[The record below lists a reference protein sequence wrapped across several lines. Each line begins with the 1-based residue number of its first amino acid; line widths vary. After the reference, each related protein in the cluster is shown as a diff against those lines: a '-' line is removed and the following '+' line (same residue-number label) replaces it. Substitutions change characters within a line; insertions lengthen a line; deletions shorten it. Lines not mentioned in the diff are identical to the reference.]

1 MSDVPGESGGRPSW
15 RDSAG
20 DGAGGDWQ
28 RPEGVRSWRRP
39 EDEDNGRPAGSSRIR
54 WRQVFKSLAA
64 ATVTAGCVALAV
76 WLLLLP
82 GCVQTKLAPVVAS
95 IADTP
100 QLPPNLPVAGDL
112 EALKSLDSYNGIRT
126 EFQDTRND
134 RHVLVVYLSAL
145 WVPDAQGRVL
155 VIDSRNPRPDDLPG
169 PKQSQSAPQ
178 QGFRSLAAYLA
189 QAVGDAPPQ
198 NTLVLL
204 DLCQLQTD
212 WRIGV
217 LENDIEKEIQDA
229 INSLS
234 RGSQEDDAKDTKT
247 GPAKKNLAV
256 ICSCSRGE
264 HSWASPHL
272 GNGQTAFGF
281 SLREALAGKAD
292 EDHNNRLTVYELFRH
307 VGSQTNHWVQ
317 QNRDRGGQHP
327 VLVTGDKTVA
337 YLDPLDNND
346 PLNFPILQVG
356 TTDIPDAPVSKSSPP
371 KANLDTLQKLWADRN
386 ALQASSNPA
395 PAFQHDPLRW
405 QELTFRLR
413 RAEHWIFWNQPRTA
427 SNELDRA
434 RTLLKQLT
442 AERFPG
448 VRAPFARQNI
458 IARLVDPLST
468 PFSLPETGDKVLC
481 PEDHLQD
488 ILERTRDTRPG
499 ETGALAT
506 RAVQIRGLAERATS
520 GAFGTLHLVQP
531 TLASADR
538 DRRKAED
545 LLFVG
550 DTTAATA
557 MQSAETQFQQAMQ
570 IRSTLYSAL
579 LFRNRLHA
587 ELPDLARW
595 AASHNVSRPAGHQA
609 IIDNLVDSF
618 DRREEWPS
626 TARAEVLAE
635 KGQQKK
641 DDLNG
646 APVHFRLLALFEQ
659 AHLLDRQLATC
670 LAVSPG
676 EDNPAGPDN
685 VLSAQSLGQLQDLVS
700 GAQTGL
706 ARLRDAL
713 DTEGKRCLGLPD
725 QPESWRDIQDI
736 LRHTNLDAATR
747 RQLVQRSITMSRKL
761 GSDSASGGQTKPRPP
776 SSGPGMWHA
785 LWAIKILS
793 LGHVTDDPSLL
804 AIWNSWRSVKEK
816 SDTERPGTL
825 RKLGAEIRQLSL
837 TKRQVVERLA
847 DEAKQQ
853 DTVDTARAILLRAD
867 RIARSLPA
875 SDAVHV
881 LGAGTDPALSLR
893 RFQLAE
899 LLFAQAGRYV
909 EDFWQG
915 WFTGATE
922 VCIAG
927 GTSLE
932 VPLFGQRRK
941 ELEKL
946 LEQRTTL
953 AEEFSAGTLLKTT
966 SLNPLRFG
974 IHDEATIAVAFTPSA
989 MAPPGLA
996 SLRLDLQPNDK
1007 NLLTL
1012 QKQSAHRLSITPTG
1026 TPSTARFTLQRNASL
1041 KLTAGSLQP
1050 GCPGLSLKALPG
1062 VFYRGHS
1069 TNNPSLAVAIDP
1081 CPPPVFRVS
1090 HAPLNKK
1097 TGLVSVAGKS
1107 QRQAIMFIL
1116 DCSLSM
1122 SYGLA
1127 NQDDPNKRWNT
1138 ATQRLGEVIKGL
1150 AKSGDA
1156 VKPDIGLIAFGHR
1169 VGKTGDTI
1177 NLNMDYLKAK
1187 GATLQPDIAKDP
1199 WKDIEILSSFRPL
1212 TNTHLAKTLKDI
1224 DDLGPYGATPSLAAL
1239 RIALGEFQKRRSG
1252 GIVVLITDGIYTDPD
1267 YNRKLAAI
1275 KAAMQAN
1282 PGVSLQAVLFGQT
1295 IERLLNDPT
1304 VDPTI
1309 KVKDRQQALDT
1320 LLESGTGHKF
1330 HEAPQGAQL
1339 ATKLA
1344 TAIAPRPY
1352 FILDR
1357 STTNKLPRTDRQ
1369 LGTESPP
1376 LRPGNYSIGY
1386 GSVRPIPF
1394 AIQGGEK
1401 HQFDLLRGATLRY
1414 RPPSE
1419 RRHLTLPSG
1428 RFATVENGMS
1438 LICSE
1443 SILVPAKDSAHSA
1456 VFTLCLV
1463 GRDEQD
1469 IVSRPREILFDVAP
1483 TSESTK
1489 PLARQKSR
1497 TTRWEIIADRT
1508 TPTWKVTVDNWP
1520 QKAEA
1525 TIRALWKSA
1534 PTQHDKNRVRVWTE
1548 VKEDGAK
1555 VAVPLPGFPR
1565 ADGQPTSVELEG
1577 TETLQASARG
1587 GSGSRRQLV
1596 ITLTPS
1602 DHSRERA
1609 RGFHEHFGRLV
1620 PELAWEN
1627 GTIVADLEYSSEFI
1641 CEPGSERLTFTFTWP
1656 AKLEFQPKELRVRII
1671 PWAEREKTAV
1681 RLTKPLTTR
1690 LLSTDGRTG
1699 RPDDR

>member
-15 RDSAG
+15 RDSGG

-39 EDEDNGRPAGSSRIR
+39 GDEENSRPAGSSRIR

-112 EALKSLDSYNGIRT
+112 EALKSLDSHNGIRT

-134 RHVLVVYLSAL
+134 RHVLVIYLSAL
-145 WVPDAQGRVL
+145 WVPDARGGVL
-155 VIDSRNPRPDDLPG
+155 VMDSRNPRPDDLPG
-169 PKQSQSAPQ
+169 PKQSQPTTQ

-189 QAVGDAPPQ
+189 QAIGDAPQQ

-204 DLCQLQTD
+204 DLCQLRTD

-234 RGSQEDDAKDTKT
+234 RGSQENSAKEAST
-247 GPAKKNLAV
+247 GPASKNLAV
-256 ICSCSRGE
+256 ILSCSRGE

-356 TTDIPDAPVSKSSPP
+356 TTEVPDAPVSKSSPP
-371 KANLDTLQKLWADRN
+371 KANLDTLQKLWAERN
-386 ALQASSNPA
+386 ALQANSNPA
-395 PAFQHDPLRW
+395 PAFHHDPLRW
-405 QELTFRLR
+405 QELTLRLQ

-448 VRAPFARQNI
+448 VRSPFVRQ
-458 IARLVDPLST
+458 AVLPRLVDPLSA
-468 PFSLPETGDKVLC
+468 PFSLPETGEEVVG

-488 ILERTRDTRPG
+488 ILERTRSTRPG
-499 ETGALAT
+499 ETGDLAT

-531 TLASADR
+531 TLVSADR

-550 DTTAATA
+550 DKTASTA
-557 MQSAETQFQQAMQ
+557 MQSAETQLQQAMR
-570 IRSTLYSAL
+570 IRSTLYSAM
-579 LFRNRLHA
+579 LFRNRLHS
-587 ELPDLARW
+587 ELPDLGRW
-595 AASHNVSRPAGHQA
+595 AASHNVSRPAGHQEV
-609 IIDNLVDSF
+609 IDDLVDSF

-626 TARAEVLAE
+626 AARVEILLE

-641 DDLNG
+641 EDLSG

-659 AHLLDRQLATC
+659 AHLLDRQLASC
-670 LAVSPG
+670 LSVSPG
-676 EDNPAGPDN
+676 EDNPAGPGT
-685 VLSAQSLGQLQDLVS
+685 VLSAQSLKQLQDLVA

-713 DTEGKRCLGLPD
+713 GTEGKRCLGLPD

-747 RQLVQRSITMSRKL
+747 RQLVQRSISMSRKL

-785 LWAIKILS
+785 LWAIKVLS
-793 LGHVTDDPSLL
+793 LGRVTDDPSLL
-804 AIWNSWRSVKEK
+804 AAWNSWRSVKEK

-847 DEAKQQ
+847 AEVKQQ
-853 DTVDTARAILLRAD
+853 DTVDTARAMLQRAD

-881 LGAGTDPALSLR
+881 LGGGMDPALALR

-915 WFTGATE
+915 WFTRAAE
-922 VCIAG
+922 ACIAG

-932 VPLFGQRRK
+932 VPLFGQRAK

-946 LEQRTTL
+946 LKQRTTL
-953 AEEFSAGTLLKTT
+953 AEEFSTGTLLKTT
-966 SLNPLRFG
+966 SRNPLRFG

-989 MAPPGLA
+989 VAPPGLA
-996 SLRLDLQPNDK
+996 SLRLDLEPNGK

-1012 QKQSAHRLSITPTG
+1012 RDQSAHRLAITATA
-1026 TPSTARFTLQRNASL
+1026 TPATARFTLQRNASL
-1041 KLTAGSLQP
+1041 KLTAGSLQS
-1050 GCPGLSLKALPG
+1050 GCPGLSLKALPRI
-1062 VFYRGHS
+1062 FYRGHS
-1069 TNNPSLAVAIDP
+1069 TNNPSLAVAIAP

-1090 HAPLNKK
+1090 HAPLKKK
-1097 TGLVSVAGKS
+1097 TGLVSVAGQS

-1127 NQDDPNKRWNT
+1127 NRDDPNKRWTT
-1138 ATQRLGEVIKGL
+1138 ATERLGEVIKGL
-1150 AKSGDA
+1150 STSSTI
-1156 VKPDIGLIAFGHR
+1156 KPDVGLIAFGHR

-1177 NLNMDYLKAK
+1177 NLNNEYLKKK
-1187 GATLQPDIAKDP
+1187 GTPLQPEIAKDP

-1212 TNTHLAKTLKDI
+1212 TAAHLAKTLKDI

-1275 KAAMQAN
+1275 KGAMQAS

-1320 LLESGTGHKF
+1320 LLASGTGHKF

-1344 TAIAPRPY
+1344 AAIAPRPY

-1357 STTNKLPRTDRQ
+1357 STTNKMPRTDRQ
-1369 LGTESPP
+1369 LGDESPR
-1376 LRPGNYSIGY
+1376 LQPGNYSIGY
-1386 GSVRPIPF
+1386 ESVRAIPF
-1394 AIQGGEK
+1394 EIRGGEK
-1401 HQFDLLRGATLRY
+1401 HQFKLLRGATLRY
-1414 RPPSE
+1414 EPPPE

-1443 SILVPAKDSAHSA
+1443 SILVPAKDSTHSA

-1463 GRDEQD
+1463 GRGEQD
-1469 IVSRPREILFDVAP
+1469 IVSRPREILFDIVP

-1497 TTRWEIIADRT
+1497 TTRWEIVPDRT

-1520 QKAEA
+1520 QKTEA
-1525 TIRALWKSA
+1525 TIQALWKST
-1534 PTQHDKNRVRVWTE
+1534 PTPHDKNRVRVWTE

-1565 ADGQPTSVELEG
+1565 ADGPPASVELKG
-1577 TETLQASARG
+1577 TETLPATARA

-1602 DHSRERA
+1602 DRSPERA
-1609 RGFHEHFGRLV
+1609 NGFHEHFGRLL
-1620 PELAWEN
+1620 PELVWEN

-1641 CEPGSERLTFTFTWP
+1641 CEPGSERLTVTFTWP
-1656 AKLEFQPKELRVRII
+1656 AKLEFKPKELRVRII
-1671 PWAEREKTAV
+1671 PWADRKKTAV

-1690 LLSTDGRTG
+1690 LLDADGRAG